1 MKSVTFCFG
10 THNHQ
15 PIGNFDYVF
24 EEAFEKSY
32 KPFFEMAKIHQVKFS
47 THFSGILLQW
57 LVENKPQYI
66 SMLREMIT
74 SGKLE
79 MIGGGF
85 YEPILAVINDRDKH
99 SQITKLTDYIQE
111 HLTYN
116 STGLW
121 LAERV
126 WEQQLATPIAK
137 VGMKYV
143 ILDDTHFRAAG
154 LTDSDLTGYYLTED
168 QGNTIAVFPISKALR
183 YTIPFQSVDD
193 TIKVLR
199 EAASES
205 GDHIVTFADDG
216 EKFGV
221 WPQTFDHVY
230 GEGWLEEFFTKLN
243 ENASWIKMM
252 HFSEALKA
260 HKPKGRIYLPNASYA
275 EMMQWALPSADA
287 NARYESFV
295 HELEKEPNHQEDLQ
309 FVRGGFWRNFFVKY
323 PESNHLHKRML
334 STSHRFDSLD
344 LIDTDVSEAYDHLL
358 ASQCNDPY
366 WHGVFG
372 GIYLPNLRHEV
383 YSNLITAETEL
394 DQIEKKDA
402 VQSEVFDLN
411 CDGTNDVVISNK
423 ALTIILDPTRG
434 GCISELSV
442 KNKAFNITN
451 FINRQPE
458 AYHEKLKNASLGDTP
473 SSGSTSI
480 HDVVVTKEEG
490 LENHLVYDW
499 YRHGSFIEHFLSR
512 DITIEDFA
520 SQKFLE
526 YGTFFKTTIEPSIET
541 TIDNIII
548 SFENEGSV
556 FHHNASRSVFL
567 QKKLTV
573 GYDSSELQFE
583 YLIENRS
590 DELLDLNFG
599 SEWTFGLLSGDAHDR
614 YYASP
619 EIEMSDEEK
628 QLRSTGEILS
638 AKQISLTDE
647 WSGLR
652 IELESEESCRILR
665 APIETVASSEAGFE
679 RVYQG
684 SIVLLAWNLALKP
697 QERRSFALRLRVIE
711 L

>member
-32 KPFFEMAKIHQVKFS
+32 KPFFELANRHQIKFS

-57 LVENKPQYI
+57 LVENKPEYI
-66 SMLREMIT
+66 SMLQDIIT

-85 YEPILAVINDRDKH
+85 YEPILAVISDRDKH
-99 SQITKLTDYIQE
+99 SQITKLTDFIEE
-111 HLTYN
+111 HLSYR

-126 WEQQLATPIAK
+126 WEQQLVTPIANAA
-137 VGMKYV
+137 MKYV

-154 LTDSDLTGYYLTED
+154 LSDSDLTGYYLTED
-168 QGNTIAVFPISKALR
+168 QGNTVAVFPISKALR

-193 TIKVLR
+193 TIKVLLD
-199 EAASES
+199 AASE
-205 GDHIVTFADDG
+205 GGENIVTFADDG

-230 GEGWLEEFFTKLN
+230 GEGWLEEFFAKLE
-243 ENASWIKMM
+243 ENASWVNMM
-252 HFSEALKA
+252 HFSEALKV

-295 HELEKEPNHQEDLQ
+295 HELEKEPNHQENLQ

-334 STSHRFDSLD
+334 SVSERFNSLD
-344 LIDTDVSEAYDHLL
+344 VANTTVNKAYEHLL

-383 YSNLITAETEL
+383 YSNLITAEKEL
-394 DQIEKKDA
+394 DKIEKKK
-402 VQSEVFDLN
+402 SIESTVFDLN
-411 CDGTNDVVISNK
+411 CDGVNDVVISNK
-423 ALTIILDPTRG
+423 ALSVILDPARG
-434 GCISELSV
+434 GCISEISV

-458 AYHEKLKNASLGDTP
+458 AYHEKLKVASLADAP
-473 SSGSTSI
+473 PSGSTSI
-480 HDVVVTKEEG
+480 HDAVITKEEG
-490 LENHLVYDW
+490 LEKHLVYDW
-499 YRHGSFIEHFLSR
+499 YRHGSFIEHFLSHQ
-512 DITIEDFA
+512 ITLEDFA
-520 SQKFLE
+520 SQQFLE
-526 YGTFFKTTIEPSIET
+526 YGTFFRTTIEPIIEKT
-541 TIDNIII
+541 EEEITVR
-548 SFENEGSV
+548 FENEGSV
-556 FHHNASRSVFL
+556 FHHNASHRVSL
-567 QKKLTV
+567 QKKLTL

-583 YLIENRS
+583 YVVENRS
-590 DELLDLNFG
+590 DELLDLSFG

-619 EIEMSDEEK
+619 GVEMTDEEQ
-628 QLRSTGEILS
+628 QLRSTSEIAS
-638 AKQISLTDE
+638 ATQISLTDE
-647 WSGLR
+647 WSGFR
-652 IELESEESCRILR
+652 IELESEEPCRILR

-684 SIVLLAWNLALKP
+684 SVILLAWNLALKP
-697 QERRSFALRLRVIE
+697 QERRSFALRLRVTE